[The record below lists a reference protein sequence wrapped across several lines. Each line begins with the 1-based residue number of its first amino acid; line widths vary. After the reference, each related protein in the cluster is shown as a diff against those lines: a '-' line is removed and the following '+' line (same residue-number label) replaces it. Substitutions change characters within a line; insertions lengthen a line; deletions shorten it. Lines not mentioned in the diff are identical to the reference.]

1 MKPEEVVKRPT
12 TRTDYIRCYF
22 DLLCSKYRSALPKKM
37 IERWKDN
44 DEIATRAKIL
54 TRLDRLKLGNF
65 GDCKTLQEGVC
76 ELRIHYGPG
85 IRIYYGKI
93 GNKVILLLC
102 GGDKGSQDRDIVKA
116 KEYLKD
122 YQSREIGHGKK

>member
-1 MKPEEVVKRPT
+1 MEEVDIEIYEKTNGKRPFE
-12 TRTDYIRCYF
+12 IW
-22 DLLCSKYRSALPKKM
+22 
-37 IERWKDN
+37 IKDIK
-44 DEIATRAKIL
+44 EIHTRAKIL

-65 GDCKTLQEGVC
+65 GDCKTLQQGVY

-93 GNKVILLLC
+93 GHKVILLLC
-102 GGDKGSQDRDIVKA
+102 GGDKGSQERDIAKA

-122 YQSREIGHGKK
+122 YQSRGLGHGKK